1 MIRKL
6 RDADI
11 NRVADIWLDTNVKA
25 HDFISAKYWKN
36 NFKAVK
42 EMLLQANV
50 YVYEEENKI
59 LGFIG
64 LSGEYIAGI
73 FVVGEAQSGGVG
85 KQLLDFVKD
94 KNSQLNLSVYQKN
107 TRAVQFYQREHFE
120 ILWENTDENTGEKEY
135 AMIWKR

>member
-25 HDFISAKYWKN
+25 HDFISAKYWKD
-36 NFKAVK
+36 NFKTVK
-42 EMLLQANV
+42 EMFLQATV

-73 FVVGEAQSGGVG
+73 FVAGDAQSGGVG
-85 KQLLDFVKD
+85 KQLMDFVKD

-120 ILWENTDENTGEKEY
+120 ILRESMDENTGEKEY

>member
-6 RDADI
+6 QNADI
-11 NRVADIWLDTNVKA
+11 DRAADIWLDTNVKA
-25 HDFISAKYWKN
+25 HDFIDAKYWKDN
-36 NFKAVK
+36 YNTVK
-42 EMLLQANV
+42 DMLLQANV

-73 FVVGEAQSGGVG
+73 FVSEGAQSGGVG
-85 KQLLDFVKD
+85 KQLMDFVKD

-107 TRAVQFYQREHFE
+107 TRAVQFYQREHFK
-120 ILWENTDENTGEKEY
+120 ILRENTDENTGEKEY

>member
-6 RDADI
+6 RDTDI

-25 HDFISAKYWKN
+25 HDFISAKYWRD

-42 EMLLQANV
+42 EMLLHAKV

-73 FVVGEAQSGGVG
+73 FVAGEAQSGGVG
-85 KQLLDFVKD
+85 KQLMDFVKD

-120 ILWENTDENTGEKEY
+120 ILRENTDENTGEKEY